1 MAGIFEVLCG
11 ASEPIKV
18 LDGLNVRLHSSY
30 VCWSRMSS
38 RRIAA
43 LGPREIRYN
52 TCASVYRVGFRK
64 KRWGATFVGSV
75 WNLRSRDGRAWL
87 RARVT
92 SCRALAA
99 AAAALALPATRLPH
113 QTP

>member
-1 MAGIFEVLCG
+1 MSCG
-11 ASEPIKV
+11 ASGPIKE
-18 LDGLNVRLHSSY
+18 LDGLNLRLHSSY

-38 RRIAA
+38 KRFAP
-43 LGPREIRYN
+43 PREIRYN
-52 TCASVYRVGFRK
+52 PGACVYRVGFRK
-64 KRWGATFVGSV
+64 KSRWGATFVGSV